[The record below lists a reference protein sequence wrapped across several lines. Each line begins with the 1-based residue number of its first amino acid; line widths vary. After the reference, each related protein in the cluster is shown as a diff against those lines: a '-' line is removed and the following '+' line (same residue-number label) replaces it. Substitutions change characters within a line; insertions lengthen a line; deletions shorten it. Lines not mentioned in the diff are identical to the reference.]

1 MPDDPFSRAVQQV
14 EAAEQ
19 AKEESRRNRRQE
31 QFTAGNRTAFRVHAT
46 VFVGVNLLLIAIWAM
61 TWQLNDATSYPWFV
75 FVTLGWG
82 IGLAAH
88 YAAARRHLTAQA
100 VQSQPAVSQPLA
112 PPAPAESSTTEELAR
127 LAQLHSSGSL
137 TDEEFSAAKAKLLR

>member
-19 AKEESRRNRRQE
+19 AKEDSRRKRRQE
-31 QFTAGNRTAFRVHAT
+31 QYTAGNRTAFRIHAT

-88 YAAARRHLTAQA
+88 YAAARRHLTGQAAQA
-100 VQSQPAVSQPLA
+100 QATAAQPTV
-112 PPAPAESSTTEELAR
+112 PATPAEPSTTDELAR
-127 LAQLHSSGSL
+127 LAQLHSSGTL
-137 TDEEFSAAKAKLLR
+137 TDEEFSAAKAKLLQ